1 MAVYAA
7 VLAEVFPGRTVEAA
21 LIWTDGPRLLRL
33 SDALLDRQIA
43 ALSARLDPHL
53 DPQ

>member
-21 LIWTDGPRLLRL
+21 LIWTDGPKLMPVAEKLMAQ
-33 SDALLDRQIA
+33 SLDELGRG
-43 ALSARLDPHL
+43 S
-53 DPQ
+53 